1 MLKSLQDIKDLFSIG
16 KKLSLIINVEDF
28 TFLELLEMAKI
39 SGLIGWKFTFKNARK
54 MSVEELNQL
63 ISHAD
68 DGALTFDFC

>member
-1 MLKSLQDIKDLFSIG
+1 MLKSVQDIKDLFSIG
-16 KKLSLIINVEDF
+16 KKLSLIINVEDY

-39 SGLIGWKFTFKNARK
+39 SGLIGWKFTFKNAGK

-63 ISHAD
+63 LSHAD